1 LWSLSD
7 PKGATAPA
15 VVTAAGSRRGASVRL
30 SVEGLQEPLIAT
42 AEHPILTKR
51 GWVHI
56 SRLRLGDWVLV
67 AKGQDSD
74 FPISDLAKVPKHG
87 SAAHPSD
94 MARLWR
100 LWTAGIE
107 SSPRSGSSPAL

>member
-1 LWSLSD
+1 MISEPVILDVREPPGKAMGKVAELWRPVEEIRAGDALWSLSD

-74 FPISDLAKVPKHG
+74 
-87 SAAHPSD
+87 
-94 MARLWR
+94 
-100 LWTAGIE
+100 
-107 SSPRSGSSPAL
+107 